1 MHRTPIAIWTLD
13 SCDTAQALQ
22 ETPQQVVDR
31 IRSDGGGIVLLHDY
45 DREAPKTNDFVIE
58 TVATLLREP
67 MDGIRVVDPTHDT
80 FR

>member
-1 MHRTPIAIWTLD
+1 M
-13 SCDTAQALQ
+13 
-22 ETPQQVVDR
+22 VDR

-45 DREAPKTNDFVIE
+45 DREAPKINDFVIE
-58 TVATLLREP
+58 TVATLLRET